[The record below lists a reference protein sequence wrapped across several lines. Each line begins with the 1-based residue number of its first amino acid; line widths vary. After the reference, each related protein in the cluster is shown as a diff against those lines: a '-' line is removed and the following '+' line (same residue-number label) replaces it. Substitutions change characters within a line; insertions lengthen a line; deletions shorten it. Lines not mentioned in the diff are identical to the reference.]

1 MVWEIEVVAEVS
13 VSLTENAGSV
23 VRNSIVQSVHCH
35 ANVLFSAYYACYEV
49 YNLVSR
55 PVRKVR
61 FR

>member
-1 MVWEIEVVAEVS
+1 MVAEVS

-23 VRNSIVQSVHCH
+23 ARNSIVQSVHCH